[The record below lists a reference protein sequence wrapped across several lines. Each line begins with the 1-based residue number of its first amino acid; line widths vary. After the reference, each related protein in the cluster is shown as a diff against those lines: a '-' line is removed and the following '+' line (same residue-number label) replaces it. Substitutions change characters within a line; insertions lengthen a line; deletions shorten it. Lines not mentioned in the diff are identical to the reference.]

1 MLEVRRLSGAVI
13 SFDGRVV
20 EVLGR
25 DRASTR
31 IHISALAEARISED
45 GDGRS
50 VVLDPLG
57 IVMPLATTET
67 SPPGATWDSAG
78 RGLVHHQP
86 VVRGKGEELHVVGSR
101 GDALEDR
108 AGLVVARPE

>member
-1 MLEVRRLSGAVI
+1 MRRLSGAVI

-25 DRASTR
+25 GRGSTR

-50 VVLDPLG
+50 VVLGPLG

-67 SPPGATWDSAG
+67 SRALPGIQPAAASSTIRRSYAG
-78 RGLVHHQP
+78 R
-86 VVRGKGEELHVVGSR
+86 VRNST
-101 GDALEDR
+101 
-108 AGLVVARPE
+108 